1 MSCRASVRI
10 VAFKGGQR
18 QSRKESQQA
27 GRARRRLSSSMLMFN
42 SRTLEAQTRT
52 REMGIR
58 DVYSPNERKLVLK
71 LDRVIL
77 DFLCCS
83 LPGSSALR

>member
-10 VAFKGGQR
+10 VGFKGGQR

-42 SRTLEAQTRT
+42 SRTLETQTRT
-52 REMGIR
+52 QEMEAPRASRDPAERE
-58 DVYSPNERKLVLK
+58 L
-71 LDRVIL
+71 IL
-77 DFLCCS
+77 QMYIYVKPS
-83 LPGSSALR
+83 HSR